1 MLEQL
6 DKNGDGLVSLDEWC
20 DMPEEF
26 RKGLRSLGASVL
38 KLAQGATH
46 TKLTQSS
53 GKFNAY
59 DHKAADRKRHVAST
73 AAKKKTA
80 HMYSAKSHTDAMKK
94 GETAVEIDLFR
105 MYDVDHSGSLS
116 NRELRRALALVR
128 APPRPSERPLDLINL
143 LPPQVRSLDKNGDIP
158 GLDAMLAELDKDG
171 DGQVTLD
178 EWVDH
183 MPADFKS
190 GLRKAGHKALHIQY
204 GASHSSSNSVAKMA
218 TEDVRGQEQAK
229 FDEARKRNKMLQR
242 RATKAHAPGD
252 MMAGGTLD
260 TERIFR
266 KYDTD
271 GSGKLSLREFRSAL
285 AGLNLKA
292 AGTSAKELIAMM
304 DVDGSGEVDIHEFEE
319 KMPESVRARLLEEQA
334 KVMLSPA
341 YARTNTLP
349 GVSEAIR
356 KVKACPL
363 TSNWPHSR
371 GGVPPST
378 RYASRQVCPCLR
390 PAELTRVCFA
400 AGGQG
405 HTAGARRCGCLSV
418 ADPGLEDDQSR
429 GGARAAERPRDF
441 RLRAA
446 GAVPRR
452 DRPAHPAGRRPEGGG
467 RCLLAPSEAAGPT
480 ALGPVVAS
488 LDRVLSG
495 HQRTV
500 EPHRPETAAS
510 QSLDGFEAHRRGAQ
524 RPVQAR
530 LGHRP
535 LHPRQPPLGAPLPA
549 GLPLRD
555 PALAPDARPDRDE
568 AGGAGLWPAAAGLGH
583 GAVTRHV
590 LRVCA
595 VYTVSYDCP
604 MALLIAP
611 RMATV

>member
-1 MLEQL
+1 MGEMLEKL

-59 DHKAADRKRHVAST
+59 DHKAADRKRHAAST

-128 APPRPSERPLDLINL
+128 APPRPSESPLHLINLLPPQVRSLDKNGDIPGLDAMLAELDKDGDGQVTLDEWVDHMPADFKSGLRKAGHKALHIQYGASHLTQSSGKFNAYDHKAADRKRHAASTAAKKKTAHMYSAKSHTDAMKKGETAVEIDLFRMYDVDHSGSLSNRELRRALALVRAPPRPSESPLHLINL

-418 ADPGLEDDQSR
+418 ADPGLEDDQNR
-429 GGARAAERPRDF
+429 GAGRAA
-441 RLRAA
+441 
-446 GAVPRR
+446 
-452 DRPAHPAGRRPEGGG
+452 
-467 RCLLAPSEAAGPT
+467 
-480 ALGPVVAS
+480 
-488 LDRVLSG
+488 
-495 HQRTV
+495 
-500 EPHRPETAAS
+500 
-510 QSLDGFEAHRRGAQ
+510 
-524 RPVQAR
+524 
-530 LGHRP
+530 
-535 LHPRQPPLGAPLPA
+535 
-549 GLPLRD
+549 
-555 PALAPDARPDRDE
+555 
-568 AGGAGLWPAAAGLGH
+568 
-583 GAVTRHV
+583 
-590 LRVCA
+590 
-595 VYTVSYDCP
+595 
-604 MALLIAP
+604 
-611 RMATV
+611 

>member
-1 MLEQL
+1 MLEKL

-59 DHKAADRKRHVAST
+59 DHKAADRKRHAAST

-128 APPRPSERPLDLINL
+128 APPRPSESPLHLINL

-204 GASHSSSNSVAKMA
+204 GATHTKLTQSSGKFNAYDHKAADRKRHAASTAAKKKTAHMYSAKSHTDAMKKGETAVEIDLFRMYDVDHSGSLSNRELRRALALVRAPPRPSESPLHLINLLPPQVRSLDKNGDIPGLDAMLAELDKDGDGQVTLDEWVDHMPADFKSGLRKAGHKALHIQHGASHSSSNSVAKMA

-378 RYASRQVCPCLR
+378 R
-390 PAELTRVCFA
+390 
-400 AGGQG
+400 
-405 HTAGARRCGCLSV
+405 
-418 ADPGLEDDQSR
+418 
-429 GGARAAERPRDF
+429 
-441 RLRAA
+441 
-446 GAVPRR
+446 
-452 DRPAHPAGRRPEGGG
+452 
-467 RCLLAPSEAAGPT
+467 
-480 ALGPVVAS
+480 
-488 LDRVLSG
+488 
-495 HQRTV
+495 
-500 EPHRPETAAS
+500 
-510 QSLDGFEAHRRGAQ
+510 
-524 RPVQAR
+524 
-530 LGHRP
+530 
-535 LHPRQPPLGAPLPA
+535 
-549 GLPLRD
+549 
-555 PALAPDARPDRDE
+555 
-568 AGGAGLWPAAAGLGH
+568 
-583 GAVTRHV
+583 
-590 LRVCA
+590 
-595 VYTVSYDCP
+595 
-604 MALLIAP
+604 
-611 RMATV
+611 